1 MNETGVFLCEKAII
15 DSRTNMASLINFYDG
30 IIQPIGFPMVIPNI
44 TLVCFFDKGD
54 DTQDVYEAEM
64 SVSQN
69 SKTIVPSMPSDINFQ
84 GGKFTRLILEFNGLI
99 LQNEGELTFDIKIKN
114 PEYNIKKVLKI
125 LPSIK
130 IQNGTV

>member
-1 MNETGVFLCEKAII
+1 MKETGIFLCEKAII
-15 DSRTNMASLINFYDG
+15 DSRTNMISLISLFEE

-44 TLVCFFDKGD
+44 TLVCFFDKGN

-69 SKTIVPSMPSDINFQ
+69 SKSIVPPMPSNINFQ
-84 GGKFTRLILEFNGLI
+84 GSKFTRLIVEFHGLI
-99 LQNEGELTFDIKIKN
+99 LQNEGELIFDIKIKN

-125 LPSIK
+125 LPAVK
-130 IQNGTV
+130 IQNKTA